1 MSKGISKGDILH
13 HGNGLQNRERSQ
25 PLWTEGLC
33 VFLIKKKTKLIDL
46 EGNEKKEALEGT
58 VNACIISVP

>member
-1 MSKGISKGDILH
+1 MAMGCKI
-13 HGNGLQNRERSQ
+13 ERSQ

-33 VFLIKKKTKLIDL
+33 IFLIKKKPIDL
-46 EGNEKKEALEGT
+46 EGNEKKKEALEGT